1 MNKIYLL
8 VIVTTIFATFFTGCE
23 DQEDTWD
30 EFTGDGRI
38 RYTGVCTDVNL
49 KLGWE
54 EVTLTWK
61 IRWIPTGKTFWWNGL
76 EGI

>member
-61 IRWIPTGKTFWWNGL
+61 NTLDPNR
-76 EGI
+76 

>member
-49 KLGWE
+49 KLG
-54 EVTLTWK
+54 
-61 IRWIPTGKTFWWNGL
+61 TGKTFWWNGL

>member
-54 EVTLTWK
+54 
-61 IRWIPTGKTFWWNGL
+61 
-76 EGI
+76 